1 MLLAREIGV
10 GGALS
15 WVLPVVALLILLSP
29 LAGLLHRRSVRYR
42 VCEEFVEFRVDL
54 VLSSGR
60 RLRRERLRTVDVT
73 ASPLHRLF
81 GMAELTAGTGQ
92 GGDDK
97 ERVKL
102 APLPRH
108 EAERLRRL
116 LLGRP
121 EPDAPRTDSTVLAAI
136 DWSWLRY
143 APVSF
148 AAPAIGA
155 ALFGLVLKLV
165 DRFDLEK
172 TAFEY
177 VIGVFG
183 DGRLWLAV
191 PVVSAAVLAVG
202 MLGSLVWFVEQW
214 WDYRL
219 EEEPSGITLHCR
231 RGLFTTRSISIE
243 QRRLRGVDLAEPL
256 GSRPFG
262 AARVDAVGTGIRKA
276 EGDKKAVGYS
286 TLLPAAPRG
295 TADRVAAG
303 ILREEASPTAVTL
316 CAHPGRAAQARGV
329 GGGRGAD
336 TESGVVG
343 GHRCPH
349 RGAAAS
355 RVDCRGSTPAAG
367 RGAARAGC
375 VPEPGARS
383 HRGVRGHPLGHPHPA
398 HRRTAAVRG
407 HRMADQAVGLPAQGG
422 PGISDRRHPAGAGA
436 YTVRDTAEADGIGF
450 AEAAVPGLLDQFL
463 DRTG

>member
-1 MLLAREIGV
+1 MTRTGDAHATDDWRRLDRRTIWFTAVLAGGAVCMAAIPLTVLLAREIGV

-316 CAHPGRAAQARGV
+316 CAHPRP
-329 GGGRGAD
+329 RGA
-336 TESGVVG
+336 SAWCGRWP
-343 GHRCPH
+343 RC
-349 RGAAAS
+349 
-355 RVDCRGSTPAAG
+355 
-367 RGAARAGC
+367 
-375 VPEPGARS
+375 
-383 HRGVRGHPLGHPHPA
+383 
-398 HRRTAAVRG
+398 
-407 HRMADQAVGLPAQGG
+407 
-422 PGISDRRHPAGAGA
+422 
-436 YTVRDTAEADGIGF
+436 
-450 AEAAVPGLLDQFL
+450 
-463 DRTG
+463 